1 MRDIISLFRLIITPH
16 SGWVRI
22 FQQTSRQRLE
32 RNFFFPLLALL
43 SVSAIG
49 YFWQEPTA
57 TLIDVLVRAIL
68 FFTAYFIGYL
78 AICGIIN
85 AAAQHIF
92 VKEDAALQSRIK
104 YFSMYCL
111 SILIL
116 SQVVQNLLPAPLALL
131 DLFPLYLL
139 IIIWQSL
146 DFFEFKKDRNTYFFV
161 GSFILMTGVPYLI
174 FTILDKI
181 VP

>member
-22 FQQTSRQRLE
+22 FQQTSSQRLE

-43 SVSAIG
+43 SISSIG

-57 TLIDVLVRAIL
+57 TLIEVLTRAIL

-78 AICGIIN
+78 AIYGIIN
-85 AAAQHIF
+85 ATAQYIF
-92 VKEDAALQSRIK
+92 AKEDATLQSKIK

-111 SILIL
+111 SIIIL
-116 SQVVQNLLPAPLALL
+116 SQIVQNLLPAPLALL

-146 DFFEFKKDRNTYFFV
+146 DFFEFKKDKSTYFFV
-161 GSFILMTGVPYLI
+161 GTFILLTGIPHLI
-174 FTILDKI
+174 FTILEKI